1 MTDAWAIVIAA
12 VITALGGL
20 AGVIV
25 KQVRDLR
32 RENRQDHGVVM
43 LKLNLVSR
51 SMNAVS
57 EKLDKVNDRLN
68 DHIDW
73 HLEDKDKK

>member
-1 MTDAWAIVIAA
+1 MTDAWAVVIAA
-12 VITALGGL
+12 AITAVCGL

-57 EKLDKVNDRLN
+57 DKLDKVNDRLN
-68 DHIDW
+68 SHIDW
-73 HLEDKDKK
+73 HLEDTDKK

>member
-1 MTDAWAIVIAA
+1 MTDAWALIIATL
-12 VITALGGL
+12 ITTIAGALG
-20 AGVIV
+20 AAI

-57 EKLDKVNDRLN
+57 DKLDKVNDRLN

>member
-73 HLEDKDKK
+73 HLGDKDKK

>member
-12 VITALGGL
+12 VITAVGGL

>member
-1 MTDAWAIVIAA
+1 VTDAWAIVIAA

-57 EKLDKVNDRLN
+57 DKLDKVNDRLN

>member
-57 EKLDKVNDRLN
+57 DKLDKVNDRLN